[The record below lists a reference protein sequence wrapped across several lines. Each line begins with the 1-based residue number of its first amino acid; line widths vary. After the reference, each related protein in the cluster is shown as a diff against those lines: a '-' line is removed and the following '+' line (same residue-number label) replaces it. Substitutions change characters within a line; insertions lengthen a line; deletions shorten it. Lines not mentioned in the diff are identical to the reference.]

1 MKKVESV
8 KEIKKNNN
16 VSDFTRGNARKQ
28 ILGFFWPLLMT
39 SMLQQLYNFVDTMIV
54 GKGLGDNAL
63 AAVGNMGSI
72 FFMVIGFSLG
82 LSNGFGI
89 LIAQSFGAKNMEMLR
104 RNIAG
109 TIKLAAGITV
119 ILTVASLTLLPTAL
133 RLLQTD
139 EVIMGDSLLYGYI
152 LFGGVATSILYNV
165 TSCMLRSLGDSKT
178 PLKAII
184 ASSLLN
190 LALDSLF
197 IFVLHTGVEGAA
209 IATLIA
215 QVASSIICIRQ
226 LRRIE
231 FIRLKKSDFKNEP
244 KLYVNLLKN
253 GLPMAFMNSITAIGC
268 MVVQSFVN
276 AYGVAYTGAYSVC
289 GKYINLFMN
298 PACTAGN
305 AMSAFT
311 SQNYG
316 ARNYERIRE
325 GLRICVSIAL
335 IAYVVLGSVMVFF
348 SHSLATFMLEG
359 SEQIAL
365 AEQYFPIAGGML
377 IFVDLLFVFR
387 SAVQGL
393 GRPLIPMCSGI
404 LEMIMRISVI
414 AIFMSGVGFSATA
427 FAEAAAWIAAM
438 LLNLVAF
445 YRILLP
451 RLKGAAEEEGAG
463 VRSKQ
468 RPQGIRSHAR
478 ASA

>member
-1 MKKVESV
+1 
-8 KEIKKNNN
+8 
-16 VSDFTRGNARKQ
+16 
-28 ILGFFWPLLMT
+28 
-39 SMLQQLYNFVDTMIV
+39 
-54 GKGLGDNAL
+54 
-63 AAVGNMGSI
+63 
-72 FFMVIGFSLG
+72 
-82 LSNGFGI
+82 
-89 LIAQSFGAKNMEMLR
+89 
-104 RNIAG
+104 
-109 TIKLAAGITV
+109 
-119 ILTVASLTLLPTAL
+119 
-133 RLLQTD
+133 
-139 EVIMGDSLLYGYI
+139 
-152 LFGGVATSILYNV
+152 
-165 TSCMLRSLGDSKT
+165 
-178 PLKAII
+178 
-184 ASSLLN
+184 
-190 LALDSLF
+190 
-197 IFVLHTGVEGAA
+197 
-209 IATLIA
+209 
-215 QVASSIICIRQ
+215 
-226 LRRIE
+226 
-231 FIRLKKSDFKNEP
+231 
-244 KLYVNLLKN
+244 
-253 GLPMAFMNSITAIGC
+253 
-268 MVVQSFVN
+268 
-276 AYGVAYTGAYSVC
+276 
-289 GKYINLFMN
+289 
-298 PACTAGN
+298 
-305 AMSAFT
+305 MSAFT

-463 VRSKQ
+463 ARSKQ